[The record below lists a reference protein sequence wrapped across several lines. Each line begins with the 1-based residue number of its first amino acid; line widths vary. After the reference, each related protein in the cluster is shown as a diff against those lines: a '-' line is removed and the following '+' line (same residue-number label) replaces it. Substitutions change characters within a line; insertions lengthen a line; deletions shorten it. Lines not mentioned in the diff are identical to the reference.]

1 MTEALITYFDD
12 NKIEYKLHEPM
23 KAHTTFK
30 IGGAADMYIVVNS
43 LEELKDV
50 IAQLKAYG
58 IPTMILGKGSNLL
71 VSDEGIEGAV
81 VELSGDFKELSV
93 EGYTITCGAGVTLSK
108 LCTVAL
114 EHSLSGLEFAYG
126 IPGSVGGAVYMNA
139 GAYGG
144 ETKDVIKEVIFLD
157 QNGEVVTY
165 SGEQAQFSYRHSI
178 FKENNGIILF
188 AKYKLTK
195 DHPASIKAKMDD
207 FMDRRR
213 TKQPLEF
220 PSAGS
225 VFKRPEGA
233 YAGTLIEQCGL
244 KGKTVGGAQ
253 VSEKHA
259 GFIINVGDAT
269 CDDVMNLVEIIQKTV
284 KAETGYTLER
294 ELIRTGR

>member
-1 MTEALITYFDD
+1 MTEALIAFLDS
-12 NKIEYKLHEPM
+12 NNIEYRLSEPM

-30 IGGAADMYIVVNS
+30 IGGEADIDIVVNS
-43 LEELKDV
+43 IEELKSV
-50 IAQLKAYG
+50 THQLKACG
-58 IPTMILGKGSNLL
+58 VPFMMLGKGSNLL
-71 VSDEGIEGAV
+71 VSDDGIEGAV
-81 VELSGDFKELSV
+81 VELSGNFKELSV
-93 EGYTITCGAGVTLSK
+93 DGDTITCGAGVTLSK

-114 EHSLSGLEFAYG
+114 ENGLSGLEFAYG

-144 ETKDVIKEVIFLD
+144 ETKDVVREVVFLD
-157 QNGEVVTY
+157 ENGEVVTY
-165 SGEQAQFSYRHSI
+165 SNEQAQFSYRSSI
-178 FKENNGIILF
+178 FKKNNGIILF
-188 AKYKLTK
+188 SKYKLTK
-195 DHPASIKAKMDD
+195 ADPASIKEKMDD

-213 TKQPLEF
+213 TKQPLEY

-233 YAGTLIEQCGL
+233 FAGTLIEQCGL

-259 GFIINVGDAT
+259 GFIVNIGGAT
-269 CDDVMNLVEIIQKTV
+269 CRDVMELVRIIQDTV
-284 KAETGYTLER
+284 KSETGYTLER

>member
-1 MTEALITYFDD
+1 MTEQLTTFLDN
-12 NKIEYKLHEPM
+12 NKIEYKLSEPM

-30 IGGAADMYIVVNS
+30 IGGAADIYIVVNS
-43 LEELKDV
+43 LKELKVVIEELKKSDV
-50 IAQLKAYG
+50 PY
-58 IPTMILGKGSNLL
+58 MILGKGSNLL

-81 VELSGDFKELSV
+81 VELSGDFKEISL
-93 EGYTITCGAGVTLSK
+93 EGYNITCGAGVTLSK

-114 EHSLSGLEFAYG
+114 DHSLSGLEFAYG

-157 QNGEVVTY
+157 KSGEVVTY
-165 SGEQAQFSYRHSI
+165 SSEQSQFSYRHSV

-188 AKYKLTK
+188 AKYRLVK
-195 DHPASIKAKMDD
+195 DDPAAIKERMDD

-233 YAGTLIEQCGL
+233 FAGTLIEQCGL

-253 VSEKHA
+253 VSKKHA

-269 CDDVMNLVEIIQKTV
+269 CDDVMDLVKIIQDTV
-284 KAETGYTLER
+284 KAKTGYTLER